1 MKKIKSIC
9 LVALFFAGVLLFS
22 ACGKKSANSANPT
35 SNGNTPSPNP
45 SVTIQNF
52 AFSPATVRVTI
63 GGTVTWTNK
72 DGVAHT
78 VTDVGGSF
86 NSGDLPADQTYSMT
100 FNKAGTYS
108 YHCTIHPTM
117 PTATVVVGN

>member
-9 LVALFFAGVLLFS
+9 ALVLLSAGVLLFS
-22 ACGKKSANSANPT
+22 GCGKSNSNSQNPT
-35 SNGNTPSPNP
+35 SNGKTPSPNP
-45 SVTIQNF
+45 SVSIVNM
-52 AFSPATVRVTI
+52 AYSPATVYVTI

-72 DGVAHT
+72 DGVTHT

-86 NSGDLPADQTYSMT
+86 NSGDVPADQTYRMT